1 MSIVVKVK
9 KAVWNLGAILFF
21 VWLGFK
27 SIGYGMDFL
36 GIEGLSICSYTE
48 VAEFSSP
55 NGKKIAKLGYSDC
68 GAITNWQTGVN
79 IVDVDTEKEF
89 NGIFGLDGKPESLKV
104 VWESDTKLT
113 FSNFPVEKLLW
124 FNQKYSSGVKVTIG
138 ESSANMLRQPTAN
151 AVAD

>member
-36 GIEGLSICSYTE
+36 GIEGPSICSYTE
-48 VAEFSSP
+48 VAEFFSP

-68 GAITNWQTGVN
+68 GATTNWQTGVN
-79 IVDVDTEKEF
+79 IVDVDTEKVF

-113 FSNFPVEKLLW
+113 FSNFPVDKLLW

-138 ESSANMLRQPTAN
+138 ESSANKLRQPTAN
-151 AVAD
+151 AAAD